1 MNVLIT
7 GGNGY
12 LAKSIAKTLEKSHKV
27 ESISRDN
34 FDLRDE
40 RSTDLWF
47 KDKKYDAVVHT
58 AVKGG
63 SRLHPDEADVIDGNV
78 KMYNN
83 LSKNSNRF
91 KKLIHF
97 GSGAEVYAGN
107 TPYAISKRMIS
118 NLIEKKDNFY
128 NLRIFAVFDEN
139 ELETRFIKSNVKKY
153 INNQSMQVHSDKQM
167 DFFYMQDLSSLIEY
181 YLLNGGNKNTDCCY
195 PYKKTLMQIANFINT
210 LGSHNVLIE
219 ASAGWLN
226 KTPPYTGISELPIKT
241 VGLEEGIRRVYKK
254 LYQATTKL

>member
-1 MNVLIT
+1 MKILIT

-12 LAKSIAKTLEKSHKV
+12 VAKSIYKALAGKHQID
-27 ESISRDN
+27 SISRAD
-34 FDLRDE
+34 FDLRSS
-40 RSTDLWF
+40 RLTDLWF
-47 KDKKYDAVVHT
+47 KDKEYDAVIHT

-63 SRLHPDEADVIDGNV
+63 SRLVLDEASTIDDNL

-97 GSGAEVYAGN
+97 GSGAEVYAGS

-139 ELETRFIKSNVKKY
+139 ELETRFINSNVKK
-153 INNQSMQVHSDKQM
+153 
-167 DFFYMQDLSSLIEY
+167 
-181 YLLNGGNKNTDCCY
+181 
-195 PYKKTLMQIANFINT
+195 
-210 LGSHNVLIE
+210 
-219 ASAGWLN
+219 
-226 KTPPYTGISELPIKT
+226 
-241 VGLEEGIRRVYKK
+241 
-254 LYQATTKL
+254 

>member
-1 MNVLIT
+1 MNILVT
-7 GGNGY
+7 GSNGY
-12 LAKSIAKTLEKSHKV
+12 IAKSISKALVGKHQID
-27 ESISRDN
+27 SISRVD
-34 FDLRDE
+34 FDLRSS
-40 RSTDLWF
+40 RLTDLWF
-47 KDKKYDAVVHT
+47 KDKEYDAVIHT

-63 SRLHPDEADVIDGNV
+63 SRLVLDEASTIDDNL

-153 INNQSMQVHSDKQM
+153 INNQIMQVHSNKQM
-167 DFFYMQDLSSLIEY
+167 DFFYMQDLISLTEH
-181 YLLNGGNKNTDCCY
+181 YLLNGGDKNTDCCY
-195 PYKKTLMQIANFINT
+195 PYKKTLIQIANFINT
-210 LGSHNVLIE
+210 LGSHSVSIE
-219 ASAGWLN
+219 DNSLN

-241 VGLEEGIRRVYKK
+241 VGLEEGVRRVYKK
-254 LYQATTKL
+254 LCQTTIS

>member
-12 LAKSIAKTLEKSHKV
+12 VAKSISKALQKSHKV

-47 KDKKYDAVVHT
+47 KDKKYDAVVHA

-63 SRLHPDEADVIDGNV
+63 SRLHPDEADVIDGNL
-78 KMYNN
+78 KMYGNLLNN
-83 LSKNSNRF
+83 SDKF

-97 GSGAEVYAGN
+97 GSGAELYAPHS
-107 TPYAISKRMIS
+107 PYGISKRMIS
-118 NLIEKKDNFY
+118 ELIEKRDGFY

-139 ELETRFIKSNVKKY
+139 ELETRFIKASLKKY
-153 INNQSMQVHSDKQM
+153 IENKPIQVHANKQM
-167 DFFYMQDLSSLIEY
+167 DFLYMEDLVSLVDY
-181 YLLNGGNKNTDCCY
+181 YLLNGGAKNVDCCY
-195 PYKKTLMQIANFINT
+195 REKKTLLQIAKFINT
-210 LGSHNVLIE
+210 LGSHNVQIE
-219 ASAGWLN
+219 ESQFGEMSF
-226 KTPPYTGISELPIKT
+226 YVGISALPIEPI
-241 VGLEEGIRRVYKK
+241 GLDEGVRRVYKI
-254 LYQATTKL
+254 LCQTTTS